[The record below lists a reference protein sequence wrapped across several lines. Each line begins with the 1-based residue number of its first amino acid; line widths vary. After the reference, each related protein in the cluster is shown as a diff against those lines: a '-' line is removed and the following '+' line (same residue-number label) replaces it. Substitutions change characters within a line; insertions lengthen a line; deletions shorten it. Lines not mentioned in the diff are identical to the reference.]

1 MSSDNLVPFRWPA
14 AWTDPASLQ
23 FLAGSPI
30 NCLLLDSI
38 GGAAPIVAALEE
50 QARTRGAAETGG
62 PTGGAP
68 GPSARDGERR
78 RGSAEDALAGR
89 RIRIFVAENGRPV
102 INLQIPLA
110 AAGFAIDQV
119 PGLSPDH
126 RSSIVEA
133 IQTGMTGP
141 ILEVSDHGDEVRIV
155 IE

>member
-1 MSSDNLVPFRWPA
+1 MSGELEALLKLVSEGRLTA
-14 AWTDPASLQ
+14 EE
-23 FLAGSPI
+23 
-30 NCLLLDSI
+30 
-38 GGAAPIVAALEE
+38 AAPIVAALEE
-50 QARTRGAAETGG
+50 GARGGAAT
-62 PTGGAP
+62 AP
-68 GPSARDGERR
+68 AGQG
-78 RGSAEDALAGR
+78 GSANQSPAQDKARRSTVAQDALAGR
-89 RIRIFVAENGRPV
+89 HIRIFVAENGRGV

-126 RSSIVEA
+126 RSRIVEA

>member
-1 MSSDNLVPFRWPA
+1 MSGELEALLKLVSEGKLTA
-14 AWTDPASLQ
+14 EE
-23 FLAGSPI
+23 
-30 NCLLLDSI
+30 
-38 GGAAPIVAALEE
+38 AAPIVAALEE
-50 QARTRGAAETGG
+50 QSGKGGSATSAGRVGANESRPRDEARRGGAAQE
-62 PTGGAP
+62 
-68 GPSARDGERR
+68 
-78 RGSAEDALAGR
+78 ALAGR
-89 RIRIFVAENGRPV
+89 RIRIFVAENGSPV

-126 RSSIVEA
+126 RSRIVEA

>member
-1 MSSDNLVPFRWPA
+1 MSGELEALLKLVSEGKLTA
-14 AWTDPASLQ
+14 EE
-23 FLAGSPI
+23 
-30 NCLLLDSI
+30 
-38 GGAAPIVAALEE
+38 AAPIVAALEA
-50 QARTRGAAETGG
+50 QSQ
-62 PTGGAP
+62 TGGA
-68 GPSARDGERR
+68 SASRGRGGANESRSRDESR
-78 RGSAEDALAGR
+78 RGATAQEALAGR
-89 RIRIFVAENGRPV
+89 RIRIFVAENGSPV

-126 RSSIVEA
+126 RSRIVEA

>member
-1 MSSDNLVPFRWPA
+1 MSGELEALLRLVSEGKLTA
-14 AWTDPASLQ
+14 EE
-23 FLAGSPI
+23 
-30 NCLLLDSI
+30 
-38 GGAAPIVAALEE
+38 AAPIVAALE
-50 QARTRGAAETGG
+50 ARG
-62 PTGGAP
+62 PAGEP
-68 GPSARDGERR
+68 GPAAGRSGADAAARDRERR
-78 RGSAEDALAGR
+78 GPAQEALAGR
-89 RIRIFVAENGRPV
+89 RLRIFVAEDGRPV

-126 RSSIVEA
+126 RSRIVEA

>member
-1 MSSDNLVPFRWPA
+1 MSGELEALLKLVSEGKLTA
-14 AWTDPASLQ
+14 AE
-23 FLAGSPI
+23 
-30 NCLLLDSI
+30 
-38 GGAAPIVAALEE
+38 AAPIVAALEDK
-50 QARTRGAAETGG
+50 ARAG
-62 PTGGAP
+62 GGASNAGRGGASEPRSRDHARRP
-68 GPSARDGERR
+68 GTMQE
-78 RGSAEDALAGR
+78 ALAGR
-89 RIRIFVAENGRPV
+89 RIRIFVAENGRQV

-126 RSSIVEA
+126 RSRIVEA

>member
-1 MSSDNLVPFRWPA
+1 MSGELEALLKLVSEGKITA
-14 AWTDPASLQ
+14 EE
-23 FLAGSPI
+23 
-30 NCLLLDSI
+30 
-38 GGAAPIVAALEE
+38 AAPIVAALEE
-50 QARTRGAAETGG
+50 QARTRETAAAGGRGDG
-62 PTGGAP
+62 PTG
-68 GPSARDGERR
+68 SNARDGGRR
-78 RGSAEDALAGR
+78 SVSVEEVLAGR

-102 INLQIPLA
+102 INLKIPLA

-126 RSSIVEA
+126 RSRIVEA

>member
-1 MSSDNLVPFRWPA
+1 MSGELEALLRLVSEGKLTA
-14 AWTDPASLQ
+14 EE
-23 FLAGSPI
+23 
-30 NCLLLDSI
+30 
-38 GGAAPIVAALEE
+38 AAPIVAALEE
-50 QARTRGAAETGG
+50 KALADGTATTAERKAG
-62 PTGGAP
+62 PAESRPHDEG
-68 GPSARDGERR
+68 R
-78 RGSAEDALAGR
+78 RGVSAQDVMAGR
-89 RIRIFVAENGRPV
+89 RIRVFVAENGAPI

-126 RSSIVEA
+126 RSRIVEA